1 MLIPNVNL
9 LTQQLT
15 EIEYPSRTYKIH
27 HTTQDVKGVTQLS
40 ITAQSID
47 LDPENMD
54 RINGYIDDMDAVI
67 QAIYLILMTER
78 YKFIIY
84 SWDYGVEL
92 VDLFGKPMSYVM
104 LKLQSRIKEALT
116 MDDRIDD
123 VTDFEFEV
131 TGKQLH
137 STFLVHTNVG
147 NVSVEMEVKV

>member
-9 LTQQLT
+9 LTQELT
-15 EIEYPSRTYKIH
+15 DIEYPSRTYKIQH
-27 HTTQDVKGVTQLS
+27 KQQAFNGITQLS
-40 ITAQSID
+40 ITTKS
-47 LDPENMD
+47 LDIKPEDMD

-92 VDLFGKPMSYVM
+92 VDLFGKPMPYVM
-104 LKLQSRIKEALT
+104 SELPRRITEALT

-123 VTDFEFEV
+123 VTDFEFE
-131 TGKQLH
+131 TNGKQLH
-137 STFLVHTNVG
+137 TTFLVHTNIG
-147 NVSVEMEVKV
+147 NVSVEMEVNV